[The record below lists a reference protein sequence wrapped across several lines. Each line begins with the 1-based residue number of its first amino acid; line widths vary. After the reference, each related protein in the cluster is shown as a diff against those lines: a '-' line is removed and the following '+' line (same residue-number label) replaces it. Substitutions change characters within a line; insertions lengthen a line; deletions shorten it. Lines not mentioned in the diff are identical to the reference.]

1 MFFQDNKLSE
11 ILTAKQSLQVQF
23 DALQKSL
30 EKKETS
36 DKDNVLRIERLK
48 KELQEQKDSLK
59 GLKTELDT
67 VKRKN
72 QESEVQQ

>member
-1 MFFQDNKLSE
+1 MSE